1 MSDSKI
7 IDDIKAELLAK
18 DLDSCTVGVI
28 LEKCS
33 KLDSIEQLLKVELE
47 EEVVFIAF
55 TTQSGTFIGAFD
67 KRSDFEIGEG
77 KITAILPDLFNEDK
91 SLKDL
96 FYSALEL
103 GGAKEKLY
111 AIINNPSENDVDDG
125 FISSIE
131 TLLKFRDRI
140 PDEVKDKLIAQVD
153 EVNGIIIVKAMEPY
167 YPPFGSIYFIKED
180 TVKGIGLIGDTH
192 IHLLSLTR
200 KGRDLI
206 IDLFEDISEPKEIQL
221 LESVLRCIETPVK
234 VTKEDDGFTL
244 VFKDRWAGDIIY
256 HIGDTSYISYDEK
269 SGLRRRPIEIL
280 GYIKKSRCL
289 KAYSL
294 LDMIEFEN
302 RFGWRSD
309 KFFKLDKN
317 DKFQIV
323 NDCEEAKE

>member
-1 MSDSKI
+1 MSNNETIDNIKKELFSK
-7 IDDIKAELLAK
+7 ELETY
-18 DLDSCTVGVI
+18 TVGVI

-33 KLDSIEQLLKVELE
+33 KLGSIEQLLKIEVE

-55 TTQSGTFIGAFD
+55 TTQSSAFIGAFD

-77 KITAILPDLFNEDK
+77 KITAILPDSFNEDK

-96 FYSALEL
+96 FYSTLEL
-103 GGAKEKLY
+103 GGIKEKLY
-111 AIINNPSENDVDDG
+111 AAINNPDERDVDLGDL
-125 FISSIE
+125 SPIE

-140 PDEVKDKLIAQVD
+140 PDKVKYKLVTQVT
-153 EVNGIIIVKAMEPY
+153 EMNGIIIVKAMEPS
-167 YPPFGSIYFIKED
+167 YPPFGSIYFIKGD

-200 KGRDLI
+200 KAGDLI
-206 IDLFEDISEPKEIQL
+206 INLFEDINEPREIQL
-221 LESVLRCIETPVK
+221 LESVLRCIATLVK

-244 VFKDRWAGDIIY
+244 VFKDRWAVDIIY
-256 HIGDTSYISYDEK
+256 HIGDTLYISYDEK

-317 DKFQIV
+317 GKFQII
-323 NDCEEAKE
+323 NDCEEVKE